1 MALFS
6 AYHTT
11 SFYRNLLGNA
21 RYSPQSLKPLLDFE
35 ELDGR
40 QLKEATSRPKDED
53 EDFYQHRDYQQSLQS
68 REAWRK
74 TRIGIEGNQFPYY

>member
-1 MALFS
+1 
-6 AYHTT
+6 
-11 SFYRNLLGNA
+11 LLGNA

-53 EDFYQHRDYQQSLQS
+53 EEVYQRRDYQQSLQVS
-68 REAWRK
+68 EAWWK
-74 TRIGIEGNQFPYY
+74 TRLGVEGNQFPYS